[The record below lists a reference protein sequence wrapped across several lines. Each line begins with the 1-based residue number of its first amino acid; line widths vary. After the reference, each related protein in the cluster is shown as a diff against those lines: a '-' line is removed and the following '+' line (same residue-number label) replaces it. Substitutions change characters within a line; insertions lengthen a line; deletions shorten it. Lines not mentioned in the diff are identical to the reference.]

1 MSLAG
6 ILSVVADDP
15 RLQRAFATGSLETAP
30 GAAAPGTGPGG
41 PAGEGVDLVAPPALR
56 AVLTAAIAAR
66 LGRFV
71 LAVTATAREA
81 EDLTAS
87 LGSFLP
93 DNSIA
98 CFPGWE
104 TLPHER
110 LSPRSDTVG
119 QRVAVLRRLA
129 HPVADDDAAG
139 PLCVVVAP
147 VRCLLQPIVGGL
159 GDLAPVRLRA
169 GDTCDPDELLTRLVE
184 IGYARE
190 DLVGRRGDVAVR
202 GGIIDVFSPT
212 DEHPVRI
219 EFFGDTVEEIR
230 YFKVADQRSLG
241 EAPHGLWAPPCREL
255 LLTPGVRDRAKEL
268 AAEWPGLSEV
278 LGKLA
283 DGIPVEGME
292 AFAPVLAD
300 RMDLLTDYVPAGGLL
315 LACDP
320 ERIRTRAEELVST
333 SREFLDASW
342 VNAAAGGAAPVDLG
356 AAAFQPIARVREAA
370 RARRLPWWTIEPFGA
385 AGDDQG
391 GEDGFGRSSHRIDA
405 APARS
410 YRGAADSM
418 ITDVR
423 QWLSGGWRVVLVTE
437 GHGRRSG

>member
-6 ILSVVADDP
+6 ILSTVADDP
-15 RLQRAFATGSLETAP
+15 RLSRALDIGRDETRAAGAGGDAP
-30 GAAAPGTGPGG
+30 PVLP
-41 PAGEGVDLVAPPALR
+41 GVDLVAPSSLR
-56 AVLTAAIAAR
+56 PVLTAAIAAE
-66 LGRFV
+66 LGQFV

-81 EDLTAS
+81 EDLTAA

-93 DNSIA
+93 ANRVV

-119 QRVAVLRRLA
+119 QRLAVLRRLA
-129 HPVADDDAAG
+129 HPDPDDEAAG
-139 PLCVVVAP
+139 PLSVVVAP

-159 GDLAPVRLRA
+159 GDLEPVRLRA

-241 EAPHGLWAPPCREL
+241 EAPAGLWAPPCREL
-255 LLTPGVRDRAKEL
+255 LLTAAVRDRAKQL
-268 AAEWPGLSEV
+268 AAEFPGLSEV

-283 DGIPVEGME
+283 DGIAVEGME
-292 AFAPVLAD
+292 AFAPVLAE
-300 RMDLLTDYVPAGGLL
+300 RMDLLTDYVPAGGLVV
-315 LACDP
+315 ACDP
-320 ERIRTRAEELVST
+320 ERIRTRAEELVRT

-342 VNAAAGGAAPVDLG
+342 VNAAAGGEAPIDLG
-356 AAAFQPIARVREAA
+356 AAAFQPIAKVREAA
-370 RARRLPWWTIEPFGA
+370 RARALPWWTIEPF
-385 AGDDQG
+385 
-391 GEDGFGRSSHRIDA
+391 
-405 APARS
+405 
-410 YRGAADSM
+410 
-418 ITDVR
+418 
-423 QWLSGGWRVVLVTE
+423 
-437 GHGRRSG
+437 